1 MLLAELLRKIVYILL
16 IILLGCPTLTH
27 AHTSISLTPEQEQQF
42 LYYFYEAE
50 RLVNIGELQQAWEVL
65 QFCYELNPNDATVNN
80 YMGRFLEA
88 MHRDAEA
95 LPYLEKAFRLAP
107 DNYWYNY
114 TLKLLQTNHK
124 GTQKIAV
131 TLLEDVAQRNKQDAE
146 IRDMLQRAYGALG
159 EYKKAL
165 VVQDEIDSIVGY
177 NNVSAMQR
185 YRFNVLL
192 HNTKQAI
199 HEVERYLE
207 TSPDDYQFLV
217 FRLQLYEQ
225 TRQPSD
231 KMIVA
236 YEAVLRLDPR
246 NLMLMNNL
254 AWNLCISNKDLERA
268 EQLSRVT
275 IMKEPTNP
283 VYLDTYAWILYK
295 QGEYETAL
303 FYIQRALEH
312 IDQGTKKE
320 ILSHYKAIRKK
331 QKK

>member
-1 MLLAELLRKIVYILL
+1 MLLS
-16 IILLGCPTLTH
+16 CPSLTS
-27 AHTSISLTPEQEQQF
+27 AHTSTSLTPEQEQQF

-50 RLVNIGELQQAWEVL
+50 RLVNLGELQQAWEVV
-65 QFCYELNPNDATVNN
+65 QFCHELNSNDATVNN

-88 MHRDAEA
+88 MHRDTEA
-95 LPYLEKAFRLAP
+95 LPYLEKAFRLSP
-107 DNYWYNY
+107 DEYWYNY

-124 GTQKIAV
+124 GTQKKAV
-131 TLLEDVAQRNKQDAE
+131 ALLEGVAQRNKQDAE
-146 IRDMLQRAYGALG
+146 VRDMLQRAYGTLG

-165 VVQDEIDSIVGY
+165 LIQDEIDSIVGY

-185 YRFNVLL
+185 YRLNVLL
-192 HNTKQAI
+192 HNTQQAI
-199 HEVERYLE
+199 HEVERYLG
-207 TSPDDYQFLV
+207 TNPDDYQFLV

-225 TRQPSD
+225 THQPAD

-254 AWNLCISNKDLERA
+254 AWNLCISDRDLERA

-283 VYLDTYAWILYK
+283 IYLDTYAWILYK

-303 FYIQRALEH
+303 FYIQRAMEH
-312 IDQGTKKE
+312 IDQDTKKE
-320 ILSHYKAIRKK
+320 VMSHYKTICKHYKAICKK
-331 QKK
+331 QTK